1 MFTGIITDI
10 GELAARD
17 GGRFTI
23 RCSYAAESIA
33 IGASIAC
40 DGACLTADRGRAE
53 PGGGSTLHG
62 RRLQRDAGQ
71 DHARRLAAR
80 AAHQPGARA
89 QGRRRAGRAHRGRAC
104 RRRRPHRRHPRPTAN
119 RAASRWRRRPSL
131 PATSPPRA
139 RWRSTGSR
147 SPSTRWIGNRFGI
160 NIIPHTLTHTTLGRQ
175 KAGRPGQPGGR
186 PVRALRGAAEPWSCR
201 TGEGRACKTGVYAEG
216 KGFLSPIDEIIE
228 DLRNGRMI
236 ILVDAEDRENEGDLV
251 IPAQM
256 ATPDAINFMAKH
268 GRGLICLSL
277 TRQRADQLRLEY
289 MARQNE
295 ARNRT
300 AFTVSIEAR
309 EGVATGIS
317 AHDRART
324 IATAI
329 DPTKDL
335 NDIVSPGHVFPLIA
349 REGGVLVRAGHT
361 EASVDLARL
370 AGLYPAGVICEIMN
384 DDGTMAR
391 MPDLVAFAQR
401 HGLKIGTIEDLIGY
415 RLQHDRIVKQVAKTE
430 RRQRATAATSTCTS
444 TRPRWSRSSTWPS
457 SRATSARPARCW
469 CACMPSTRIADMLGI
484 GAEGAKRLADREVH
498 AGHRRG
504 GPRRDRADPRPAA
517 QVGVGLDRP
526 ATPSAERPGKADGR
540 APPGRDRRRLADPAR
555 PGRQPTWCCCR
566 TRRPRATSASRRSGC
581 ASSASARSAERH
593 GRPGTAIG

>member
-1 MFTGIITDI
+1 MK
-10 GELAARD
+10 D
-17 GGRFTI
+17 G
-23 RCSYAAESIA
+23 
-33 IGASIAC
+33 
-40 DGACLTADRGRAE
+40 LKTATY
-53 PGGGSTLHG
+53 S
-62 RRLQRDAGQ
+62 
-71 DHARRLAAR
+71 
-80 AAHQPGARA
+80 
-89 QGRRRAGRAHRGRAC
+89 
-104 RRRRPHRRHPRPTAN
+104 
-119 RAASRWRRRPSL
+119 
-131 PATSPPRA
+131 
-139 RWRSTGSR
+139 
-147 SPSTRWIGNRFGI
+147 
-160 NIIPHTLTHTTLGRQ
+160 
-175 KAGRPGQPGGR
+175 
-186 PVRALRGAAEPWSCR
+186 
-201 TGEGRACKTGVYAEG
+201 EG

-277 TRQRADQLRLEY
+277 TAQRAAQLRLEY

-309 EGVATGIS
+309 EGIATGIS

-329 DPTKDL
+329 DPTKDF

-415 RLQHDRIVKQVAKTE
+415 RLRHDKIVKEVTKTTVHSAHGGNFDLHVFE
-430 RRQRATAATSTCTS
+430 TAAE
-444 TRPRWSRSSTWPS
+444 PVEHL
-457 SRATSARPARCW
+457 AFVKG
-469 CACMPSTRIADMLGI
+469 DLGAPGPVLVRVHAVNVMTDLLGV
-484 GAEGAKRLADREVH
+484 GAEGPRNSLIEKAMQMIAEEGRGVIVLIRDLRPKSVSAWVAQNAESKR
-498 AGHRRG
+498 
-504 GPRRDRADPRPAA
+504 PRRKVTAERRL
-517 QVGVGLDRP
+517 VEIGVGSQILRALGVRDMVLL
-526 ATPSAERPGKADGR
+526 TN
-540 APPGRDRRRLADPAR
+540 APPSRYVGLEAFGLRIVGQRRL
-555 PGRQPTWCCCR
+555 G
-566 TRRPRATSASRRSGC
+566 
-581 ASSASARSAERH
+581 
-593 GRPGTAIG
+593 

>member
-1 MFTGIITDI
+1 VNNP
-10 GELAARD
+10 
-17 GGRFTI
+17 
-23 RCSYAAESIA
+23 
-33 IGASIAC
+33 
-40 DGACLTADRGRAE
+40 LTR
-53 PGGGSTLHG
+53 
-62 RRLQRDAGQ
+62 
-71 DHARRLAAR
+71 
-80 AAHQPGARA
+80 
-89 QGRRRAGRAHRGRAC
+89 
-104 RRRRPHRRHPRPTAN
+104 
-119 RAASRWRRRPSL
+119 
-131 PATSPPRA
+131 
-139 RWRSTGSR
+139 
-147 SPSTRWIGNRFGI
+147 
-160 NIIPHTLTHTTLGRQ
+160 
-175 KAGRPGQPGGR
+175 
-186 PVRALRGAAEPWSCR
+186 V
-201 TGEGRACKTGVYAEG
+201 VYAEG

-289 MARQNE
+289 MSRQSE
-295 ARNRT
+295 ARKRT

-329 DPTKDL
+329 DPTKDYR
-335 NDIVSPGHVFPLIA
+335 DIVSPGHVFPLIA

-415 RLQHDRIVKQVAKTE
+415 RLQHDRIV
-430 RRQRATAATSTCTS
+430 RRVTKSTLE
-444 TRPRWSRSSTWPS
+444 
-457 SRATSARPARCW
+457 SAFGGAFDLHVYETTVESVEHLALVRGDLEAPGPVLVRVHAVS
-469 CACMPSTRIADMLGI
+469 ALADLLGI
-484 GAEGAKRLADREVH
+484 GAEGDKGSLIEKSMRAIAEEGRGAIVLIRDLRPKSVSAWIAQNAERKR
-498 AGHRRG
+498 
-504 GPRRDRADPRPAA
+504 PRRTDAERRM
-517 QVGVGLDRP
+517 VEIGVGSQILRDLGV
-526 ATPSAERPGKADGR
+526 SDMVLLSN
-540 APPGRDRRRLADPAR
+540 APP
-555 PGRQPTWCCCR
+555 
-566 TRRPRATSASRRSGC
+566 SRYVGLEAFGLRIVGQ
-581 ASSASARSAERH
+581 RK
-593 GRPGTAIG
+593 IG